1 MFSWASRMR
10 PRSISLQ
17 ALLALVFAILALAL
31 TLSVSVT
38 AERIAAAHLR
48 QQIGH
53 ELSSYADNLR
63 DRLDAV
69 MHDNLLLVR
78 TLATMGQSVSAT
90 PATWRSW
97 IGTVQATHKEYAW
110 LGLADGDGL
119 VVASSGGLLEGKSVR
134 ERPWFRQALLK
145 PYAGDVHEALLL
157 AQKLPPLPDGEP
169 LRFVDVAT
177 AVHDRQGRLV
187 GVLGGHMSWNWARQI
202 ERSILAPFEA
212 RRSGIEGLVLRN
224 DGEVLLGPTDL
235 IGKQLP
241 PSILQ
246 EISRAST
253 TRDSAVVSFDENQ
266 AFLVTAS
273 KSVGTGDYAG
283 MDWTIVIRQP
293 MQTAMG
299 PVSRLSQTILLWGFA
314 LAVPFGLLGLLI
326 ARMTTRPLLALVAFA
341 QRHRLG
347 DRSTEVPSGGYS
359 EANVLSSSLE
369 RLISD
374 LTARDAALEAS
385 NRALEHRVEERTRA
399 LREGSVFTQKIIE
412 NSPDMILVAGPEG
425 QVEFA
430 SRSAHWIEDAP
441 EPHALIGRRLLSLFP
456 LSSVEGLQAAMLQAC
471 DTPAVEIEIFSP
483 TDAGAGKWLSVL
495 VSFMH
500 DGHNHLERVLCI
512 IRDRTIER
520 EQAEAERAA
529 TAEAQRL
536 KTEAEAASEAK
547 TAFLASMSHEIRTP
561 LNAVIGF
568 TGIILH
574 RGDLAPDLSRQ
585 IRMIQ
590 SSGNALLTVVNDVLD
605 FSKIESGTIELEPR
619 PFSIRGLADNA
630 LSIVGTLADEKDL
643 ALILEIDPRISP
655 YLVGDEDRLRQVML
669 NLINN
674 AVKFTREGSV
684 TVRLAFLDRTDESER
699 ISVAVRDTGI
709 GIPPEKIGRLFKR
722 FSQVDGSIR
731 REFGGTGLG
740 LAISQR
746 LVGLMGGEIAV
757 SSELWKGSTFS
768 FVLSLGLAEAG
779 SLAAAAEPVSC
790 MPAQAR
796 RLLLA
801 EDLPTNQEIARIIL
815 EASGHSVDVVGD
827 GASAVRA
834 VQTGDYDAVLMDV
847 QMPIMDGLAATAEI
861 RKLPGQR
868 SRIPII
874 ALTANVLSDQVK
886 VLRAAGM
893 DDHVGKPF
901 RRIDLLQAIE
911 RCCRAGQDGGTDGA
925 DLGTP
930 PGSTTPDPAILD
942 ELIELG
948 GLPQVL
954 KWLGD
959 VRARID
965 AVYPATAPTISAT
978 DDFLAAN
985 HTLISQAG
993 MLGFTALS
1001 EACQA
1006 VEMSHQSG
1014 NDVEE
1019 PIRRCRIEAGR
1030 AIVGCRAFVAAH
1042 PIENVEAPRR
1052 MAVG

>member
-1 MFSWASRMR
+1 MR
-10 PRSISLQ
+10 QRSISLQ
-17 ALLALVFAILALAL
+17 ALLALVFAALAL
-31 TLSVSVT
+31 GLTFSVSVT

-48 QQIGH
+48 EQIGH

-78 TLATMGQSVSAT
+78 TLSTMGQSVSAS
-90 PATWRSW
+90 PATWRKW
-97 IGTVQATHKEYAW
+97 IDTVQADHKEYAW
-110 LGLADGDGL
+110 LGLAD
-119 VVASSGGLLEGKSVR
+119 ASGIVTASAGGLLEGKSVN

-145 PYAGDVHEALLL
+145 PYTGDVHEALLL
-157 AQKLPPLPDGEP
+157 AQKLPASPDGEP

-177 AVHDRQGRLV
+177 AVHDTQGRLV
-187 GVLGGHMSWNWARQI
+187 GVLGGHMSWNWARRI
-202 ERSILAPFEA
+202 ERSILAPFEE
-212 RRSGIEGLVLRN
+212 RRSGIQGLILRN
-224 DGEVLLGPTDL
+224 DGEVLLGPPDL
-235 IGKQLP
+235 MGKQLSP
-241 PSILQ
+241 NILR
-246 EISRAST
+246 EISSAT
-253 TRDSAVVSFDENQ
+253 TSSESAVVSFGNDRS
-266 AFLVTAS
+266 FLVAAS
-273 KSVGTGDYAG
+273 KSVGSADYAG

-299 PVSRLSQTILLWGFA
+299 PVSKLSHAILLWGFA
-314 LAVPFGLLGLLI
+314 LAIPFGLLGLLI
-326 ARMTTRPLLALVAFA
+326 ARRTTRPLLALVTFA

-399 LREGSVFTQKIIE
+399 LRETSAFTQKIIE
-412 NSPDMILVAGPEG
+412 NSPDVILVAGPEG

-430 SRSAHWIEDAP
+430 SRNAHWIDDAP
-441 EPHALIGRRLLSLFP
+441 EPNALVGRRLFSLFP
-456 LSSVEGLQAAMLQAC
+456 QSSVAGLQAAMLQAC
-471 DTPAVEIEIFSP
+471 EASSVEIEIFSP
-483 TDAGAGKWLSVL
+483 TATEPGKWLSVL
-495 VSFMH
+495 VSFMQ

-520 EQAEAERAA
+520 ERAEAERAA

-547 TAFLASMSHEIRTP
+547 SAFLASMSHEIRTP

-574 RGDLAPDLSRQ
+574 RHDLAPDLSRQ

-605 FSKIESGTIELEPR
+605 FSKIESGAIELEPR

-630 LSIVGTLADEKDL
+630 LSIVGMLADEKGLEL
-643 ALILEIDPRISP
+643 ALEIDPRLSP
-655 YLVGDEDRLRQVML
+655 CHVGDEDRLRQVLL

-674 AVKFTREGSV
+674 AVKFTRDGSV

-699 ISVAVRDTGI
+699 ISIAVNDTGI
-709 GIPPEKIGRLFKR
+709 GIPAEKIDRLFKR
-722 FSQVDGSIR
+722 FSQIDGSIR

-757 SSELWKGSTFS
+757 SSEPWKGSTFS
-768 FVLSLGLAEAG
+768 FTLSLGLAEAE
-779 SLAAAAEPVSC
+779 SLAAPEPVQQGSSQ
-790 MPAQAR
+790 PR
-796 RLLLA
+796 HLLLA
-801 EDLPTNQEIARIIL
+801 EDLPANQEIVRIIL

-834 VQTGDYDAVLMDV
+834 VETGRYDAVLMDV

-861 RKLPGQR
+861 RSLSGPR

-901 RRIDLLQAIE
+901 RRVDLLQAID
-911 RCCRAGQDGGTDGA
+911 RCCRPRIEAVWSG
-925 DLGTP
+925 
-930 PGSTTPDPAILD
+930 PDAEPAPLDAALDRTILD
-942 ELIELG
+942 ELI
-948 GLPQVL
+948 GLAGLAQAM
-954 KWLGD
+954 KWLHD
-959 VRARID
+959 VHAHID
-965 AVYPATAPTISAT
+965 VIYPSTVPTIPVT
-978 DDFLAAN
+978 ENFLAAN
-985 HTLISQAG
+985 HMLISQAG
-993 MLGFTALS
+993 MLGFATLS
-1001 EACQA
+1001 EACRG
-1006 VEMSHQSG
+1006 VEEAHQSG
-1014 NDVEE
+1014 EDTAA

-1030 AIVGCRAFVAAH
+1030 AIDECRAFAGSL
-1042 PIENVEAPRR
+1042 PIEDVDAPRR
-1052 MAVG
+1052 TAVG